1 MVRWEGEDMSA
12 DELHNKD
19 IDDVLRLVK
28 NIYHTIVYI
37 NLTDNSF
44 RCVQSNPP
52 DIQRL
57 LAKSENYERMA
68 AGAVEAGMV
77 YAEDAQ
83 EFASFLDRSQLRAQL
98 AGGKEYLS
106 ITYRRS
112 KGGRYRWEMM
122 EIIPSK
128 DYRADRQVVLLCARD
143 IDEEHQREL
152 DKEAKLSVK
161 ERQLVG
167 EKTVLVVDDSDLQ
180 RTTLCYFLEQ
190 HYRTIEKENGFEALE
205 YLKNH
210 STDIS
215 VILMD
220 LNMPVMNGYEFL
232 QEFQKDEIMRM
243 IPVLV
248 LTSDNTP
255 EEEAGCLRAG
265 ATDFVAKPFNPDVLL
280 SRIQRAI
287 ALHEKTVMLNVLR
300 MDNLTNCYTR
310 DYFLHMAEQLLARY
324 PEEDFDLVCTHVVNL
339 PNINE
344 QYGARQGEA
353 ILRYVAQNQERQ
365 ECERSVYGRLDDATF
380 ARLLPH
386 SAGSYQK
393 LLQQSDGPH
402 EYKTVKEGLPPFVQ
416 KYGVYESVDHSI
428 PVSVMCDRAMMALQK
443 ILHNYNQLINLYDDN
458 IRLYALKTQRIL
470 ENMEEAIDQHQFQV
484 WYQPKH
490 NIFDGSLIGAEALVR
505 WIHPRY
511 GFMSPGEFIPI
522 FEENGFVAHVDRYV
536 WEEACA
542 AIRRW
547 RDMGLRTV
555 PVSVN
560 ISRKDFLCFHDKE
573 MLKPLLAKYAL
584 EPADL
589 HIEVTESAYMDN
601 PDMVIRKVNE
611 MHSDGFVV
619 ELDDFGS
626 GYSSLSMFGHMDIDV
641 VKLDMSFIRQEQNE
655 QSDKMMHHIIDMCK
669 NMGLAVLS
677 EGVETEEQR
686 QRLMGMGCDYVQ
698 GYYYSKPLPEGDFV
712 EYLRKRS

>member
-1 MVRWEGEDMSA
+1 MSA

-83 EFASFLDRSQLRAQL
+83 EFASFLDRSQLRVQL

-353 ILRYVAQNQERQ
+353 ILRYVAQNQDRQ

-393 LLQQSDGPH
+393 LLRQSDGKH

-428 PVSVMCDRAMMALQK
+428 PVSVMCDRAMMAMQK
-443 ILHNYNQLINLYDDN
+443 ILHNYNRLVDLYDDN

>member
-1 MVRWEGEDMSA
+1 MSA

-353 ILRYVAQNQERQ
+353 ILRYVAQNQDRQ

-393 LLQQSDGPH
+393 LLQQSDGKH

-428 PVSVMCDRAMMALQK
+428 PVSVMCDRAMMAMQK
-443 ILHNYNQLINLYDDN
+443 ILHNYNRLVNLYDDN